1 MFEVFEG
8 QLLPA
13 VADKITVGGAAFDL
27 TGVTSVEFSMR
38 RPWLSTLT
46 VDHQAANIVDAPT
59 GSVEYLWQSGDT
71 ADPGDYLYWW
81 TVTFPSGKT
90 QDTPEGALRVL
101 AHSPST
107 DLITVDDV
115 LLSSQIPAALQPD
128 PSPLIDM
135 YIGLASNR
143 IMSEYGHF
151 RPYETAVTKR
161 FTVRKHRVRLIPYF
175 LVRATS
181 VVLSPESFSL
191 TLNPSVPDYFLDP
204 FVTVE
209 GCYTGMRTSPWIP
222 HVSPTSMRF
231 GTPLIDITGDW
242 GYQVV
247 PDAVRMGTL
256 VTVRSWMLRDA
267 ATYSNTVQMTD
278 PSVLP
283 RPSGTYAVPLAAR
296 EHLALFAETAGV
308 A

>member
-1 MFEVFEG
+1 MFEIFQTQV
-8 QLLPA
+8 QPSI
-13 VADKITVGGAAFDL
+13 ADKITVGGVPFDL
-27 TGVTSVEFSMR
+27 TPASGVRFSMR
-38 RPWLSTLT
+38 RPWDSVLT
-46 VDHQAANIVDAPT
+46 VNQQPAVVVDAVS
-59 GSVEYLWQSGDT
+59 GSVRYDWQTGDT
-71 ADPGDYLYWW
+71 AASGDYLYWW
-81 TVTFPSGKT
+81 TVELPGGN
-90 QDTPEGALRVL
+90 QDTPEGALKVL

-107 DLITVDDV
+107 DLIVVDDV
-115 LLSSQIPAALQPD
+115 LLAGQVPAALQPD
-128 PSPLIDM
+128 PSPLIDL

-151 RPYETAVTKR
+151 RPYEVGATKR

-175 LVRATS
+175 LQSAS
-181 VVLSPESFSL
+181 HVVLSPESFSL
-191 TLNPSVPDYFLDP
+191 VLDPTVPDYFLDP

-231 GTPLIDITGDW
+231 GTPLIDVTGDW

-267 ATYSNTVQMTD
+267 ATYSTVVQMTD

-283 RPSGTYAVPLAAR
+283 RPSGTYAIPLAAR
-296 EHLALFAETAGV
+296 EHLSLFSETSGV
-308 A
+308 T